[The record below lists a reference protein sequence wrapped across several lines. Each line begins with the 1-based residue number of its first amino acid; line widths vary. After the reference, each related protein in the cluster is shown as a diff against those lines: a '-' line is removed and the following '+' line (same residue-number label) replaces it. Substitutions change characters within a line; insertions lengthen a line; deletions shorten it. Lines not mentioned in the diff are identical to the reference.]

1 MVKRGVENKNTGLL
15 FPVVICLSFGA
26 ASTEQLIRS
35 IGTVQPLVTG
45 PDVADT
51 APAHSGRFTVLDS
64 PASCYSS

>member
-15 FPVVICLSFGA
+15 SPVVICLSFGA

-35 IGTVQPLVTG
+35 IGTVQPLVTA

-51 APAHSGRFTVLDS
+51 APAPLLKINNIIKPSHLY
-64 PASCYSS
+64 CK